1 VRSAV
6 IFPPTEHRAQ
16 DAGPLHLN
24 FGSGGGI
31 PSDGGSSPGAVLG
44 WQEVTMS
51 HARPITTQKEWDSRH
66 QREQQ
71 RQRRSEI
78 ISRMTLVFSVLA
90 IITAFY
96 FVTMVP

>member
-1 VRSAV
+1 
-6 IFPPTEHRAQ
+6 
-16 DAGPLHLN
+16 
-24 FGSGGGI
+24 
-31 PSDGGSSPGAVLG
+31 
-44 WQEVTMS
+44 MS